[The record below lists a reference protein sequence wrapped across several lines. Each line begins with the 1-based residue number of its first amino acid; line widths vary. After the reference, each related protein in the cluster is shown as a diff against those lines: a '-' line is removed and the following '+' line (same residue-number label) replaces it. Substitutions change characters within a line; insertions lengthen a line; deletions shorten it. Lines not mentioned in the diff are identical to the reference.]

1 MKERLLVMRYNKK
14 CDNID
19 YVKLLIQ
26 KYGNITLIEAMR
38 KEGII

>member
-1 MKERLLVMRYNKK
+1 MRCNKRCK
-14 CDNID
+14 NID

-26 KYGNITLIEAMR
+26 KYGNITLIEAMI